1 MFFSASARLAEA
13 TADFGPLATRL
24 DEYLRDATEDW
35 LIHADRVAVEF
46 AIPVNDA
53 EYLLERAAGP
63 ATGLLVSEQ
72 YIRCPECSDLTPV
85 GDVEAAEAAEEEI
98 RCANCSHVI
107 ESNDETV
114 VAYRLSPQSVAEARR
129 RAERKRRR
137 IVILTALEL
146 EREAI
151 LAHLA
156 NIQRANHPKGTV
168 YHVGTFETN
177 DAIWEVATTSIGAG
191 NVGAAADAERV
202 IEHFTPEA
210 ALFVGIA
217 GGIKDVELGD
227 VVASDDVFLY
237 QFGKAGDEF
246 RANPQSYRPTSDL
259 VSNAR
264 ATVIENQWQTRII
277 DGGKPRPKAIV
288 APIAAG
294 DQVVVSTRSKTYELI
309 RKHYGKAVAVEMEG
323 GGFLRATY
331 ANRDVASLVV
341 RGISDL
347 LADKE
352 ATDAAGWQ
360 PIAAANAAAFT
371 FELVAHIP

>member
-13 TADFGPLATRL
+13 TMDLGPLASAL
-24 DEYLRDATEDW
+24 DKYLQDASEAW
-35 LIHADRVAVEF
+35 LIRADRVAAEF
-46 AIPVNDA
+46 GIPLNDA
-53 EYLLERAAGP
+53 EYLLQRAADP
-63 ATGLLVSEQ
+63 AIDLLVSER
-72 YIRCPECSDLTPV
+72 YISCPECGDLTPAA
-85 GDVEAAEAAEEEI
+85 DVEAAEAAEEEI
-98 RCANCSHVI
+98 RCANCSHAI
-107 ESNDETV
+107 ESNDATL
-114 VAYRLSPQSVAEARR
+114 VAYRLSPQSAAEARHR
-129 RAERKRRR
+129 KERMRRR
-137 IVILTALEL
+137 IAILTALEL
-146 EREAI
+146 ERKAV
-151 LAHLA
+151 LAHLT

-168 YHVGTFETN
+168 YHVGTFET
-177 DAIWEVATTSIGAG
+177 DTAIWEVATTSIGAG

-210 ALFVGIA
+210 ALFVGVA
-217 GGIKDVELGD
+217 GGIKDVALGD
-227 VVASDDVFLY
+227 VVASEDVFLY
-237 QFGKAGDEF
+237 QFGKADDEF

-264 ATVIENQWQTRII
+264 ATVIEDQWQTRII
-277 DGGKPRPKAIV
+277 AGGKLRPKAIV

-347 LADKE
+347 LANKE
-352 ATDAAGWQ
+352 ASDAAGWQ
-360 PIAAANAAAFT
+360 PISAENAAAFT
-371 FELVAHIP
+371 FELIAHIP

>member
-13 TADFGPLATRL
+13 TADLGSFASLL

-35 LIHADRVAVEF
+35 LIHADRVAAEF
-46 AIPVNDA
+46 AKPVSDA
-53 EYLLERAAGP
+53 EYLLQRAADP
-63 ATGLLVSEQ
+63 AIDLLISER
-72 YIRCPECSDLTPV
+72 YIRCPECGDLTPAE
-85 GDVEAAEAAEEEI
+85 DVEAAETAEEEI
-98 RCANCSHVI
+98 RCANCSHAI
-107 ESNDETV
+107 GSNDEAM
-114 VAYRLSPQSVAEARR
+114 VAYRLSPRSVAEARQR
-129 RAERKRRR
+129 KERKRRR
-137 IVILTALEL
+137 IAILTALEL

-151 LAHLA
+151 LAHLT
-156 NIQRANHPKGTV
+156 NIQRADHPKGTV
-168 YHVGTFETN
+168 YHIGTFET
-177 DAIWEVATTSIGAG
+177 DTAIWEVATTSIGAG

-210 ALFVGIA
+210 ALFVGVA

-227 VVASDDVFLY
+227 VVASEDVFLY
-237 QFGKAGDEF
+237 QFGKADDEF

-264 ATVIENQWQTRII
+264 ATVIENHWQTRII
-277 DGGKPRPKAIV
+277 GGGESRPNAIV

-294 DQVVVSTRSKTYELI
+294 DQVVVSTRSKTFELI
-309 RKHYGKAVAVEMEG
+309 REHYGKAVAVEMEG

-347 LADKE
+347 LANKE
-352 ATDAAGWQ
+352 ASDAAGWQ
-360 PIAAANAAAFT
+360 PRAAAHAAAFT
-371 FELVAHIP
+371 FELIAHIP